1 MAMDQSLHSLLVERG
16 INSVLVRP
24 ASLLT
29 ASALKE
35 GVFPTVM
42 MTRLSIIRYLGAL
55 LWSNKC
61 MYITP

>member
-1 MAMDQSLHSLLVERG
+1 MIAMDHTLHSLLAERG

-35 GVFPTVM
+35 GVFPSVM
-42 MTRLSIIRYLGAL
+42 MTRLSIIR
-55 LWSNKC
+55 
-61 MYITP
+61 

>member
-1 MAMDQSLHSLLVERG
+1 MDQSLHSLLSERG

-29 ASALKE
+29 TSALKE

-42 MTRLSIIRYLGAL
+42 MTRLSIIRYSIYLNLISAL
-55 LWSNKC
+55 
-61 MYITP
+61 ITLLV

>member
-1 MAMDQSLHSLLVERG
+1 MDQSLHSLLSERG

-42 MTRLSIIRYLGAL
+42 MTRLSIIRYIFESYKCL
-55 LWSNKC
+55 LV
-61 MYITP
+61 

>member
-1 MAMDQSLHSLLVERG
+1 MIAMDQSLHSLLAKRG

-24 ASLLT
+24 GSLLT

-42 MTRLSIIRYLGAL
+42 MTRLSIIRFIYMIIISVL
-55 LWSNKC
+55 LE
-61 MYITP
+61 